1 MDMCSRELLEH
12 STKPFRDA
20 PMEEGPGVQQIFE
33 TGQWKTT
40 EGKVA
45 KSQRVKEIT
54 SKRRTE
60 DGEEFA
66 LVYLGVCWYLEHA
79 SCET

>member
-1 MDMCSRELLEH
+1 MQEVPR
-12 STKPFRDA
+12 A
-20 PMEEGPGVQQIFE
+20 QQIFE
-33 TGQWKTT
+33 TRQWKTT

-45 KSQRVKEIT
+45 KSQRAKDIT
-54 SKRRTE
+54 NKRSTD

-66 LVYLGVCWYLEHA
+66 LIYLGVCWYLEHA